1 MSRWF
6 MGTLPGVGPAL
17 RVTKDNADDPKAVPS
32 TDWQKLAFGSERAH
46 KLGYI
51 YDIREISYSLTKW
64 PRPAA
69 DNTTAIYY
77 EPSGTD
83 NSTAL
88 EKIWTIR
95 NNGSF
100 QDGMQWHIIFPEKL
114 GFSYTPIIEGR
125 AQTVA
130 DSRFFGAINRY
141 NATGFGGGGAETG
154 YVEGRMSFTAH
165 FRDSSFLSHW
175 TTETINRRIYSL
187 YGFEGISNNYVRAQL
202 QANGVLYRDLFAM
215 LELPAGNES
224 MPAYATTPIEGQ
236 KVLQITPATVRMA
249 YPGHDVA
256 ESAHE
261 AFIFNE
267 SRIPAKLIGA
277 GEVTVNSGANVKVFT
292 KRPTTLGTYMDYM
305 VRRTGDAMHHPAYL
319 PSGTAKTLKV
329 QMQYFIESDGVR
341 IYNTGDPDIVVRYMI
356 LADDD
361 SAPTTGGSKVFHKS
375 NDGSVDFIQLKLP
388 GSSDTAPGLNEIILD
403 TRLPYVPIVDE
414 GWIARA
420 EFTESSDAA
429 ILGSAR
435 KTINFTNDG
444 FLPFVK
450 YMATWSD
457 GSMTAPV
464 NRILRSF
471 SLAQEPRWN
480 NLVAGCTTNCRVSN
494 TKLEFYHASGQPWY
508 TSVSSNAFGTY
519 ADPQYG
525 PSLVGIRW
533 YLFAIPLSL

>member
-1 MSRWF
+1 MTQWF
-6 MGTLPGVGPAL
+6 MGIKPGVGP
-17 RVTKDNADDPKAVPS
+17 VVKVMKDDNDDPLTTPS
-32 TDWQKLAFGSERAH
+32 TDWQKYIFDSERAH
-46 KLGYI
+46 KLGYV

-69 DNTTAIYY
+69 DNSTAIYY
-77 EPSGTD
+77 EPSGTN

-100 QDGMQWHIIFPEKL
+100 DDGSQWHVIFPEKL

-130 DSRFFGAINRY
+130 DSRFFGAVNSY
-141 NATGFGGGGAETG
+141 SPSDSGGGGETG
-154 YVEGRMSFTAH
+154 FVQGRMSFTAQ
-165 FRDSSFLSHW
+165 FRDYAEVLHW
-175 TTETINRRIYSL
+175 SVEVLNRRTYSL
-187 YGFEGISNNYVRAQL
+187 YGYSLDGQYVNNREISQ
-202 QANGVLYRDLFAM
+202 NGVYRDLFSV
-215 LELPAGNES
+215 LELPAGNQA
-224 MPAYATTPIEGQ
+224 MPAYSGTPVEGQ
-236 KVLQITPATVRMA
+236 KVLEISPTTVRMA

-277 GEVTVNSGANVKVFT
+277 GEVQVNSGANVKVLT

-319 PSGTAKTLKV
+319 PSGTAKTLKI
-329 QMQYFIESDGVR
+329 QMQYVIEADGVR
-341 IYNTGDPDIVVRYMI
+341 IYNTGNPDIVVRYMI

-361 SAPTTGGSKVFHKS
+361 SAPTTGGSKVFHKG

-388 GSSDTAPGLNEIILD
+388 VSSDSAPGLNEIILD

-414 GWIARA
+414 GWLATA
-420 EFTESSDAA
+420 AFTETTDNL
-429 ILGSAR
+429 ILGTAK

-457 GSMTAPV
+457 GSIMAPV

-471 SLAQEPRWN
+471 
-480 NLVAGCTTNCRVSN
+480 NLDQAPKWDNSVAGATTNCRVSSN
-494 TKLEFYHASGQPWY
+494 KLEFYHASGQPWR
-508 TSVSSNAFGTY
+508 TEVKSNAFGTY
-519 ADPQYG
+519 ADPVYG